1 LTDSHDL
8 IDACIAYVES
18 KDAHYLAK
26 EGYAVYYT
34 SPTGRKAGYSWQRIT
49 ITEMLRVI
57 RAIRLSID
65 QSTKLK
71 EPHLVAAFQELGR
84 VYEYAVRTRHKVEEG
99 IFNYLE
105 HCESSLGDEA
115 MSLLSAEMVSRGYK
129 GLVLTEILGIFMQIQ
144 TKLDIGV
151 TLPQARELLCKHFEM
166 LGYEIKA
173 GSRRPLVRG
182 RKIPAL
188 MLGGA
193 RPRDVFE
200 IGELET
206 GLICSKIVGVLL

>member
-1 LTDSHDL
+1 VSSSHDL
-8 IDACIAYVES
+8 IDACIDYIEA

-34 SPTGRKAGYSWQRIT
+34 SPTGRKSGYSWQRIT
-49 ITEMLRVI
+49 VTEMLRVI
-57 RAIRLSID
+57 KAVRLGIE
-65 QSTKLK
+65 QSVKLK
-71 EPHLVAAFQELGR
+71 EVHLVSAFQELGK

-105 HCESSLGDEA
+105 HCESSLDDEA
-115 MSLLSAEMVSRGYK
+115 MSLLSAELSSRGYK
-129 GLVLTEILGIFMQIQ
+129 GLLLVETLDIFMTIQ

-173 GSRRPLVRG
+173 GSRRPLVNG
-182 RKIPAL
+182 RKTPAI
-188 MLGGA
+188 MLGGSL
-193 RPRDVFE
+193 PRDIIE
-200 IGELET
+200 IGKVESA
-206 GLICSKIVGVLL
+206 LICKKIVGVLI

>member
-8 IDACIAYVES
+8 IDACISYIES

-34 SPTGRKAGYSWQRIT
+34 SPTGRKAGYTWQRIT

-57 RAIRLSID
+57 RAVRLGIE

-115 MSLLSAEMVSRGYK
+115 MSLLSAEMASRGYK
-129 GLVLTEILGIFMQIQ
+129 GLVLTEILDIFMQIQ
-144 TKLDIGV
+144 TKLDVGV

-188 MLGGA
+188 MLSGA

-200 IGELET
+200 IGEVESK
-206 GLICSKIVGVLL
+206 LIYKKIVGALI

>member
-1 LTDSHDL
+1 MTDSHDL
-8 IDACIAYVES
+8 IDACIAYIES

-49 ITEMLRVI
+49 TTEMLRVI
-57 RAIRLSID
+57 RAVRLGVD
-65 QSTKLK
+65 QSSKLK
-71 EPHLVAAFQELGR
+71 EAHLVAAFQELGK
-84 VYEYAVRTRHKVEEG
+84 VYEYAVRTRHKVEDG

-115 MSLLSAEMVSRGYK
+115 MSLLSAEMATRGYK
-129 GLVLTEILGIFMQIQ
+129 GLVLTEILDTFMAIQ
-144 TKLDIGV
+144 EKLDIGM

-173 GSRRPLVRG
+173 GSRRPLVNG
-182 RKIPAL
+182 RKIPAI
-188 MLGGA
+188 MLSGS

-200 IGELET
+200 VGEVESD
-206 GLICSKIVGVLL
+206 LIYKKIVGVLL

>member
-1 LTDSHDL
+1 MTDSHDL
-8 IDACIAYVES
+8 IDTCISYIES
-18 KDAHYLAK
+18 KDIHYLAK
-26 EGYAVYYT
+26 EGYGVYYT
-34 SPTGRKAGYSWQRIT
+34 SPTGRKSGYSWQRINAA
-49 ITEMLRVI
+49 EMLRVI
-57 RAIRLSID
+57 RAVMLNVEQWTEIRE
-65 QSTKLK
+65 K
-71 EPHLVAAFQELGR
+71 HLIAAFQELGR
-84 VYEYAVRTRHKVEEG
+84 VYEYAVRTRHKVDEG

-115 MSLLSAEMVSRGYK
+115 MSMLSAEMGSRGHK
-129 GLVLTEILGIFMQIQ
+129 GLVLTEILNIFMRIQ
-144 TKLDIGV
+144 TKLDIGA

-188 MLGGA
+188 MISGA

-200 IGELET
+200 IGELESE
-206 GLICSKIVGVLL
+206 LICNKIVGVLL